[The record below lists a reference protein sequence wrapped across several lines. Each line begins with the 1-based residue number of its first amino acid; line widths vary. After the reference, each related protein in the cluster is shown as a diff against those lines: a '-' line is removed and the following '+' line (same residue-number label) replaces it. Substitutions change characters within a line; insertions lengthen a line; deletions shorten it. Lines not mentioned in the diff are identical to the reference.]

1 MDIFKNYESL
11 WKSIIRPTRQT
22 YNTSDLGPQI
32 TLTQESREKVKRQDF
47 ELKNKLG
54 LTLKCSYYEF
64 IQRNT
69 PQPCV
74 VYLHCNSGSRLEGQ
88 LYVDYLIN
96 KGISVCIFDFAG
108 SGQSEGEY
116 ISLGYYELGDVEIV
130 VNYLKQN
137 WQISKIGIWGRSMGA
152 VTGLMYIQNNS
163 SIICGCFDSPFS
175 NFMKL
180 ASEIGAMK
188 TGLPKFLIKGAL
200 SLIQSTILEKAK
212 FNIEELDVLK
222 NLEKASIPCLFV
234 ASKQDSFVKSHHTE
248 KIQKNYKGENK
259 LLYFDGDHHEQRPV
273 KLVKQCCDFF
283 EQNLIK
289 NTTSDIPNQIKL
301 QETTAAQQLNQQQF
315 DQSSPLQGK
324 TSSTQSHQQ
333 LQQNN
338 TFNQQQALQRSRIKS
353 VQAPNLVN
361 HLQSSVERG
370 NNSNN
375 NLDFYNSVKEQKSN
389 QYVQQV
395 PSSQP
400 LIQIP
405 SNNNIVN
412 QTIHHAHSRSSTP
425 NIQINLERKFNNVI
439 SSEQKTSGPAAPMIP
454 QTAISAFE
462 NKQVATFAYKNFDQK
477 NSSRIN
483 SLHQTNVSSNSNNSN
498 GNIFNFNQPTQTTNN
513 PLNIVLLQDNNNTPS
528 QQQFISNQLQSNQA
542 EQSTNNNSQQNST
555 QHQQQR
561 SFTVFGQQQHINIL
575 GNITNNSFYGRER
588 SNTSFTGALDFY
600 KEISN
605 ASNNQNSASNSN
617 IKNIQNQAPQTPLN
631 NNQNINCD
639 TSIDFGQSKIGSTL
653 NSATPSCNSLAR
665 QQNIQNNI
673 FRQSSSPHGGNLQQQ
688 QFQQQQMQQANL
700 SNNKSSNQYNLYKSQ
715 SLNVNENLVTGAS
728 NQGENSIIVKSI
740 PINYGVSTTNG
751 TISNHMKKD
760 SKTQFEMLSQPQ
772 SVESSIHPSEVQNR
786 FRATTMDI
794 IQPQRNEYQQQM
806 NDQCLTPQS
815 NTFTTNNITY
825 KINRPRIQNNISN
838 QMNLQ
843 NLNEQTYQKQNIVK
857 QNSLVPEELNSNNNS
872 IPASSGNTTTILN
885 NQGSGINSSFNQNR
899 NNQIINQM
907 NNNNKSSINANNHS
921 IVSLNEQQTTTLV
934 SPRQTNNISIVGSV
948 MNLSSNNLLANIAN
962 NSQNTINNNNNS
974 STQNNTQSFNHY
986 VRIGQQMNK
995 ECKNENSKIS
1005 NAEGDNESIISCDS
1019 IIINKNLLINNSSS
1033 KKPGTMNHTPVVC
1046 VTTPHHMTKSTNN
1059 NQQQLQN
1066 SGRKVQ
1072 QSFQQNNSKNLSQ
1085 SSQKYCNTLP
1095 SKNIDSQINQGN
1107 NNKYD
1112 DFNCFTPRNKKN
1124 SNTNNGTNQKNGSE
1138 KVNSASN
1145 QKSKSNKNNN
1155 QQNSQNPTVNQFQIL
1170 ANNNMTSS
1178 NRNTNTQ
1185 IQSSNSK
1192 TFSKQNTNNILQSNQ
1207 NVENKNKQQSAQ
1219 KNTNSTVTNQTGQTQ
1234 NPQNS
1239 NFQQTFSQNDYI
1251 NKVSHQKNQ
1260 SKFDFK
1266 NKRSA
1271 NNVPI
1276 QRVKFTKNEN
1286 VSPFQQENYN
1296 SGGMFKNIT
1305 NVKVNL
1311 FDIDCKSPTNNQQ
1324 GNCFNQTQMN
1334 KQDQNSNQQYLDN
1347 FVTAPNQLQ
1356 FQQNEDKNNG
1366 NSNNLSK
1373 DKQICN
1379 NSKLNET
1386 VEINNLSKQYENK
1399 LNQTLNVQ
1407 EDSKKNRSS
1416 TTPTFK
1422 PDFIRNL
1429 QNTKV
1434 VHILSKNEEVIQQNY
1449 IQSKIGFSP
1458 FNQYQTPNAL
1468 QNQASLAQQNNMQ
1481 NYNLQNQY
1489 SNIYNNAN
1497 QNQFKNG
1504 FNLQSNQINNIV
1516 YMNQFK

>member
-32 TLTQESREKVKRQDF
+32 SLTQESREKVKRQDF

-74 VYLHCNSGSRLEGQ
+74 LYLHCNSGSRLEGQ

-152 VTGLMYIQNNS
+152 VTGLMYIQNNL
-163 SIICGCFDSPFS
+163 SIVCGCFDSPFS

-180 ASEIGAMK
+180 ASEIGSMK

-248 KIQKNYKGENK
+248 KIQKNYKGESK

-283 EQNLIK
+283 ELNLIK
-289 NTTSDIPNQIKL
+289 NTINNIPPQIKSL
-301 QETTAAQQLNQQQF
+301 ETIITQQLNQQQF

-333 LQQNN
+333 LLQNN
-338 TFNQQQALQRSRIKS
+338 NINQQQALQRSRIKS
-353 VQAPNLVN
+353 VQTPNLVN

-370 NNSNN
+370 NCNN
-375 NLDFYNSVKEQKSN
+375 NLDFYNSVKDQKSN
-389 QYVQQV
+389 QYVQYV
-395 PSSQP
+395 PLSQP
-400 LIQIP
+400 LLQIP
-405 SNNNIVN
+405 NNNNLVG
-412 QTIHHAHSRSSTP
+412 QTIHHTHSRSSTP
-425 NIQINLERKFNNVI
+425 NIQINLERKFNNIVN
-439 SSEQKTSGPAAPMIP
+439 SEQKTSGPAAPMIP

-462 NKQVATFAYKNFDQK
+462 NKQGTSFAYKSFDQK

-483 SLHQTNVSSNSNNSN
+483 SLHQTNVNGNNSNN
-498 GNIFNFNQPTQTTNN
+498 NIFNFNQQTQTTNN

-542 EQSTNNNSQQNST
+542 EQSTNNNSQQNSS

-561 SFTVFGQQQHINIL
+561 SITVFSQQQQKNIQ

-605 ASNNQNSASNSN
+605 ASHNQNSTSNSN
-617 IKNIQNQAPQTPLN
+617 IKNNQHQAPQPPLN
-631 NNQNINCD
+631 NNQMVNCD
-639 TSIDFGQSKIGSTL
+639 TSIDFGQSKTGSTL

-665 QQNIQNNI
+665 QQNMQNNI
-673 FRQSSSPHGGNLQQQ
+673 FRQASSPHG
-688 QFQQQQMQQANL
+688 ASS
-700 SNNKSSNQYNLYKSQ
+700 SNVKSNNQYNLFKSQ
-715 SLNVNENLVTGAS
+715 NLNVNENLATGTS

-751 TISNHMKKD
+751 TISNHIKKD
-760 SKTQFEMLSQPQ
+760 SKSQFDMTCQPQ
-772 SVESSIHPSEVQNR
+772 SFESSIHPSEVQNR

-794 IQPQRNEYQQQM
+794 VQPQRNEYQQQM
-806 NDQCLTPQS
+806 NEQCLTPQS

-838 QMNLQ
+838 QMQQQ
-843 NLNEQTYQKQNIVK
+843 NLNELNYLKQNLVK
-857 QNSLVPEELNSNNNS
+857 QNSLVAEELISNNS
-872 IPASSGNTTTILN
+872 SMPASSANATIIN
-885 NQGSGINSSFNQNR
+885 NQGLSINSSFNQTR
-899 NNQIINQM
+899 NNLIINQM
-907 NNNNKSSINANNHS
+907 NSNNKSSINANNHS
-921 IVSLNEQQTTTLV
+921 IVSLNEQQTNTLV
-934 SPRQTNNISIVGSV
+934 SPRQTNNISMVGSV
-948 MNLSSNNLLANIAN
+948 MNLSNNNLMAN
-962 NSQNTINNNNNS
+962 NSSNCQNTNNNNNNS
-974 STQNNTQSFNHY
+974 CTQNNTLNFNHY

-1005 NAEGDNESIISCDS
+1005 NAEGDNESLISCDS

-1059 NQQQLQN
+1059 SQQQQLN
-1066 SGRKVQ
+1066 SGRKAQ
-1072 QSFQQNNSKNLSQ
+1072 QSIQQNNSKNLSQ

-1095 SKNIDSQINQGN
+1095 SKNADSQMNQGN
-1107 NNKYD
+1107 NNKYE

-1155 QQNSQNPTVNQFQIL
+1155 LQSNSNATVNQFQIL

-1178 NRNTNTQ
+1178 NRNTNAQ

-1192 TFSKQNTNNILQSNQ
+1192 QFSKQNANNILQLNQ
-1207 NVENKNKQQSAQ
+1207 NVENKAKQQSAQ
-1219 KNTNSTVTNQTGQTQ
+1219 KNNNSATTNQGSQIQ
-1234 NPQNS
+1234 SVQNS
-1239 NFQQTFSQNDYI
+1239 NSKQTLSQNDCI
-1251 NKVSHQKNQ
+1251 NKVQHQKNQ

-1286 VSPFQQENYN
+1286 VSPFQQENYT
-1296 SGGMFKNIT
+1296 SGMFKNIT
-1305 NVKVNL
+1305 NIKVNL

-1324 GNCFNQTQMN
+1324 GGNSFNQMQMN
-1334 KQDQNSNQQYLDN
+1334 KQAQNSTQSFLDN
-1347 FVTAPNQLQ
+1347 FITAPNQLQ
-1356 FQQNEDKNNG
+1356 IQQVEDKNNS
-1366 NSNNLSK
+1366 NNNNLSK

-1386 VEINNLSKQYENK
+1386 VEINSLSKPFENK
-1399 LNQTLNVQ
+1399 LNQTINGQ
-1407 EDSKKNRSS
+1407 DDSKKNRSS

-1434 VHILSKNEEVIQQNY
+1434 VHILSKNEEVEKQNY

-1458 FNQYQTPNAL
+1458 FNQCQTPNTL
-1468 QNQASLAQQNNMQ
+1468 QNQASLAQQNNSQ
-1481 NYNLQNQY
+1481 NYNLQSQF
-1489 SNIYNNAN
+1489 SNMYNSTN
-1497 QNQFKNG
+1497 QNQSKNG
-1504 FNLQSNQINNIV
+1504 FNLQANQINNIT
-1516 YMNQFK
+1516 YINQFK

>member
-248 KIQKNYKGENK
+248 KIQKNYTGESK
-259 LLYFDGDHHEQRPV
+259 LLYFDGDHHEQRPI
-273 KLVKQCCDFF
+273 KLVKQCCEFF

-289 NTTSDIPNQIKL
+289 NTINDIPPQIKQ
-301 QETTAAQQLNQQQF
+301 QEAMSNQQLNQQQF

-333 LQQNN
+333 LLQNN
-338 TFNQQQALQRSRIKS
+338 AFNQQQNLQRSRIKS
-353 VQAPNLVN
+353 VQAPNFVN

-370 NNSNN
+370 NNN
-375 NLDFYNSVKEQKSN
+375 NLDFYNSVKDQKNN
-389 QYVQQV
+389 QYAQQV

-405 SNNNIVN
+405 TNNNIVG

-425 NIQINLERKFNNVI
+425 NIQINLERKFNNII

-462 NKQVATFAYKNFDQK
+462 NKQGTTFAYKNFDQK

-483 SLHQTNVSSNSNNSN
+483 SLHQTNVNSNNSN
-498 GNIFNFNQPTQTTNN
+498 SNVFNFNQPTQATNN
-513 PLNIVLLQDNNNTPS
+513 PLNIVLLQDTNNTPS
-528 QQQFISNQLQSNQA
+528 QQQFISNQLLNNQA
-542 EQSTNNNSQQNST
+542 ESNSSNVSQQNNS

-561 SFTVFGQQQHINIL
+561 SITVFGQQQHINIL

-600 KEISN
+600 KEMSN
-605 ASNNQNSASNSN
+605 TTNNQNSTSNSN
-617 IKNIQNQAPQTPLN
+617 IKNNQNQAPQTPLN
-631 NNQNINCD
+631 NNQTINCD

-665 QQNIQNNI
+665 QQNMQNNI
-673 FRQSSSPHGGNLQQQ
+673 YRQASSPHGGNLQQQ
-688 QFQQQQMQQANL
+688 HFQQQQTYQANS
-700 SNNKSSNQYNLYKSQ
+700 SNTKSNNQYNLLKSQ
-715 SLNVNENLVTGAS
+715 SLNVNENLVTGTS

-740 PINYGVSTTNG
+740 PINYGVSTANG
-751 TISNHMKKD
+751 IISNHTKKD
-760 SKTQFEMLSQPQ
+760 SKSQFDQISQPQ
-772 SVESSIHPSEVQNR
+772 SVQSSIHPSEVQNR

-794 IQPQRNEYQQQM
+794 VQPQRNEYQQQI
-806 NDQCLTPQS
+806 NEQCMTPQS

-838 QMNLQ
+838 QMQ
-843 NLNEQTYQKQNIVK
+843 LNELNFQKQNITK
-857 QNSLVPEELNSNNNS
+857 QSSLVAEELTSNNNS
-872 IPASSGNTTTILN
+872 MAGNSANTTNLN
-885 NQGSGINSSFNQNR
+885 NQGSSINSSFSQNR
-899 NNQIINQM
+899 NNQIITQM

-921 IVSLNEQQTTTLV
+921 IVSLNDQQTNTLV
-934 SPRQTNNISIVGSV
+934 SPRQTNNMSMAGSV
-948 MNLSSNNLLANIAN
+948 MNLSSNNLLTNNIAN
-962 NSQNTINNNNNS
+962 INQITNNNNNS
-974 STQNNTQSFNHY
+974 AAQNFNHY

-1046 VTTPHHMTKSTNN
+1046 VTTPHHMTKSSNNSNN
-1059 NQQQLQN
+1059 NQQQQQN
-1066 SGRKVQ
+1066 SGRKAQ
-1072 QSFQQNNSKNLSQ
+1072 QSFQQNNSKHLSQ

-1095 SKNIDSQINQGN
+1095 SKNVDSQMTQGN
-1107 NNKYD
+1107 NNKYE

-1124 SNTNNGTNQKNGSE
+1124 SSTNNNGTNQKNGSE

-1145 QKSKSNKNNN
+1145 QKQKSNKNNN
-1155 QQNSQNPTVNQFQIL
+1155 QQNNTNATVNQFQIL
-1170 ANNNMTSS
+1170 ANNNSNMTSS
-1178 NRNTNTQ
+1178 NRHANQQLQT
-1185 IQSSNSK
+1185 SSSK
-1192 TFSKQNTNNILQSNQ
+1192 QFSKQNANNILQLNQ

-1219 KNTNSTVTNQTGQTQ
+1219 KNNNSTVNNSGSQM
-1234 NPQNS
+1234 NHAQNS
-1239 NFQQTFSQNDYI
+1239 NSQQNLNQNDSI
-1251 NKVSHQKNQ
+1251 NKIQHQKNQ

-1296 SGGMFKNIT
+1296 SGMLKNIT

-1324 GNCFNQTQMN
+1324 NGSSFNQMLMN
-1334 KQDQNSNQQYLDN
+1334 KQDQNASQSYLDN

-1356 FQQNEDKNNG
+1356 IQQTDDINN
-1366 NSNNLSK
+1366 NNNLSK

-1379 NSKLNET
+1379 NSKVNDT
-1386 VEINNLSKQYENK
+1386 IEINSLNKQFESK
-1399 LNQTLNVQ
+1399 LNQTINGQ

-1449 IQSKIGFSP
+1449 IQQKIGFSP
-1458 FNQYQTPNAL
+1458 FNQYQTPNA
-1468 QNQASLAQQNNMQ
+1468 NQAQLAQHNNMQ

-1489 SNIYNNAN
+1489 SNIYNNNN
-1497 QNQFKNG
+1497 QNQHKNG
-1504 FNLQSNQINNIV
+1504 FNQQANPINNIYV
-1516 YMNQFK
+1516 NQFK